1 MSDFYQVVGQ
11 NNRNTLVQSKRIAPY
26 HEDKTKVQPFEP
38 SSISPG
44 QYSRIKIDMK
54 HANDREIILNDLR
67 LQFQLD
73 MTARHLP
80 GTPLGA
86 VHAIRGTD
94 LIRELVV
101 KINEDIVF
109 KVDKQ
114 GELSFMWEMNNHRM
128 DGSPDHTHNAYLLNA
143 GIIPP
148 GRGCMLAQRPE
159 NDFWY
164 TLVADTSVDPSP
176 ATWTWMD
183 ETPNQLANSGDE
195 RHDGLP
201 RLIAFHDIYK
211 CTFNMSLN
219 SLVGPI
225 FHKLHLRRIEY
236 VQIEIMFEP
245 FISYLE
251 TQKFLLFC
259 AAPTPTVDGVQ
270 LAHPYSVAKY
280 TNLQVQ
286 QYRTTLLDGINGFTL
301 PDNRMLSWLMHR
313 YTKRVYEF
321 DYDQGFIDIP
331 LNDFEIRTNITRVLW
346 MVEPVNQSVTGRNG
360 FAPLAPATAGYR
372 AGLSACELR
381 WKNDVVID
389 LDNSFD
395 IRRHYILSDNKRYN
409 FNDPYIH
416 FQRLRTIYPLETYNP
431 LGASNTSNND
441 GAIRSYNWI
450 AGVSQGQTL
459 FQRNIPIGQYRYEF
473 PVYHLDL
480 NMNIQSGAPGSE
492 VIGGIVNDTSDYVL
506 RIKKLQYKA
515 GADWPVGKG
524 KIWVFL
530 EYQTLV
536 NLSANSNQFSRGS
549 QIVTKQLN
557 PQ

>member
-54 HANDREIILNDLR
+54 HAMDREIILNDLR

-80 GTPLGA
+80 APATLGS
-86 VHAIRGTD
+86 VYCLRGTD

-109 KVDKQ
+109 KADKQ
-114 GELSFMWEMNNHRM
+114 GELSFLWEMNNHRM
-128 DGSPDHTHNAYLLNA
+128 DGSPDNNHNAYLLNA
-143 GIIPP
+143 GVIPA
-148 GRGCMLAQRPE
+148 GRGAVLVQNPSNSIWYPTAVA
-159 NDFWY
+159 NDPNPALWIY
-164 TLVADTSVDPSP
+164 RDEVANTVTNP
-176 ATWTWMD
+176 
-183 ETPNQLANSGDE
+183 GDE

-201 RLIAFHDIYK
+201 RLIARGTEYMFQ
-211 CTFNMSLN
+211 FNMSLN
-219 SLVGPI
+219 ALIGPI
-225 FHKLHLRRIEY
+225 FHKLHLRRIEF

-245 FISYLE
+245 FVSTSE
-251 TQKFLLFC
+251 TEKFLLF
-259 AAPTPTVDGVQ
+259 ARPPTPTVDGVVQ
-270 LAHPYSVAKY
+270 PHPYAVAKY

-313 YTKRVYEF
+313 YTKREYEF
-321 DYDQGFIDIP
+321 DYDKGFLDIP
-331 LNDFEIRTNITRVLW
+331 LNDFEIRTNIVRILW
-346 MVEPVNQSVTGRNG
+346 MIEPVKQSVTGQNQYG
-360 FAPLAPATAGYR
+360 PMGSACNGYR
-372 AGLSACELR
+372 PGLSACELR
-381 WKNDVVID
+381 WKNDVVLD
-389 LDNSFD
+389 LDNTFD
-395 IRRHYILSDNKRYN
+395 IRRHYILSENKRYN

-416 FQRLRTIYPLETYNP
+416 FHRLQSMNP
-431 LGASNTSNND
+431 AIAYDPKKMTDEGTVD
-441 GAIRSYNWI
+441 GAARYYNWI
-450 AGVSQGQTL
+450 STISTDETL
-459 FQRNIPIGQYRYEF
+459 AQLKLPVGIYRYEF
-473 PVYHLDL
+473 PVYHMDL
-480 NMNIQSGAPGSE
+480 NMNIQAGAPGSE
-492 VIGGIVNDTSDYVL
+492 MIGGIVNDTSDYVF
-506 RIKKLQYKA
+506 RIKKLQPNA
-515 GADWPVGKG
+515 GSDWPVGKG

>member
-38 SSISPG
+38 SSVSPG

-54 HANDREIILNDLR
+54 HAMDREIILNDLR

-73 MTARHLP
+73 MTARHSAAA
-80 GTPLGA
+80 PLGW
-86 VHAIRGTD
+86 VYCIRGTD

-128 DGSPDHTHNAYLLNA
+128 DGSPDHNHNAYLLNA
-143 GIIPP
+143 GVIPP
-148 GRGCMLAQRPE
+148 GRGCLLTQHPTTNKWHTTVVGTSE
-159 NDFWY
+159 QNPLTWSWY
-164 TLVADTSVDPSP
+164 
-176 ATWTWMD
+176 D
-183 ETPNQLANSGDE
+183 EGVNQLTNSGDE

-201 RLIAFHDIYK
+201 RLVALNADYK

-219 SLVGPI
+219 ALIGPI
-225 FHKLHLRRIEY
+225 FHKLHLRRIEFI
-236 VQIEIMFEP
+236 QIEIMFEP
-245 FISYLE
+245 FISTEE
-251 TQKFLLFC
+251 TRKFLLF
-259 AAPTPTVDGVQ
+259 ATPPTPTFGGV
-270 LAHPYSVAKY
+270 AMKHPYSVAKF

-313 YTKRVYEF
+313 YTKREYEF

-331 LNDFEIRTNITRVLW
+331 LNDFEIRTNITRILW
-346 MVEPVNQSVTGRNG
+346 MTEPINQTGTGENG
-360 FAPLAPATAGYR
+360 FQGMAPATIGYK
-372 AGLSACELR
+372 AGLAGCELR
-381 WKNDVVID
+381 WKNDVVVD
-389 LDNSFD
+389 LDNMFD
-395 IRRHYILSDNKRYN
+395 IRRHYILSENKRHN

-416 FQRLRTIYPLETYNP
+416 FQRLRTVYPLEAFDYRFEE
-431 LGASNTSNND
+431 NTSNND
-441 GAIRSYNWI
+441 GSVRFYNWV
-450 AGVSQGQTL
+450 AGMSQNKDL
-459 FQRNIPIGQYRYEF
+459 IPKAIPLGAFRYEF

-480 NMNIQSGAPGSE
+480 NMNIQAGAPGSE

-506 RIKKLQYKA
+506 RIKKVQPRA
-515 GADWPVGKG
+515 GSDWPNGKG